1 MGRAEGV
8 RYGGGNNLW
17 ELNVLVNAPF
27 PIISTAIHVQCHG
40 PQTTAPCCLNAMVSA
55 YLIWSCL
62 SLPPSLPLPLFL
74 WPLLSFLSLS
84 GTIDVPAQI
93 LRVLTPPPKH
103 NRHGVPARLA
113 HDALR
118 AVPER
123 VTLKFSVKMASVC
136 NFSFLSVNISLH

>member
-1 MGRAEGV
+1 MNGQSRRCEIRGRKQSLGIERIGKCTVPYYKHSYTCTVPWSTDNSA
-8 RYGGGNNLW
+8 
-17 ELNVLVNAPF
+17 VLPQCDGLS
-27 PIISTAIHVQCHG
+27 IS
-40 PQTTAPCCLNAMVSA
+40 NMV
-55 YLIWSCL
+55 L

-103 NRHGVPARLA
+103 HRHGVPARLA

-123 VTLKFSVKMASVC
+123 VTLKFSVKMSG
-136 NFSFLSVNISLH
+136 LSVTCHFSV